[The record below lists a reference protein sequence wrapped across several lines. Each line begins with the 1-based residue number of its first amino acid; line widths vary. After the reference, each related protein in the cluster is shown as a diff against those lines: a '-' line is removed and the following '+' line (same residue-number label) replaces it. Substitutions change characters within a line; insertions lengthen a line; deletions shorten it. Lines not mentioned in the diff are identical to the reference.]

1 MGMNSIQELVILS
14 GKGGTGKTTV
24 SASLAVLSDGQA
36 VFADCDVDASD
47 LHLILTPSIKE
58 EHRFLSGN
66 LAAIREHDCTACGFC
81 KKHCRFNAIS
91 ETEAGCYRIDPLSCE
106 GCGVCLLVCPVNA
119 IDFPQRDNGRWMIS
133 DTRSGMMVHAELA
146 TAAENSGKLVTTVR
160 EQAKKQAEKNN
171 TNMIISDGPPG
182 VGCPVIA
189 AITGANLAVLVAEP
203 TVSGLH
209 DLQRM
214 LGLAAHFSVPVA
226 VSVNKWDIN
235 AEIAVEIE
243 ELSRAAG
250 ATILNRI
257 SYDQNTTLA
266 QLQGKAVVEYG
277 GLAAEEIRLIWEQ
290 ILQLL
295 PTL

>member
-66 LAAIREHDCTACGFC
+66 LAAIREHDCTACGLC

-133 DTRSGMMVHAELA
+133 GTRSGMMVHAELA

-160 EQAKKQAEKNN
+160 EQARKQAEANRKKL
-171 TNMIISDGPPG
+171 IIADGPPG

-189 AITGANLAVLVAEP
+189 SVTGTTLAVLVTEP

-209 DLQRM
+209 DFQRI
-214 LGLAAHFSVPVA
+214 LDLAVHFSVPVA

-235 AEIAVEIE
+235 PEITSEIE
-243 ELSRAAG
+243 GLAHASG
-250 ATILNRI
+250 ATILSRI

-266 QLQGKAVVEYG
+266 QLQGKSVVEYG
-277 GLAAEEIRLIWEQ
+277 GTAANEIRLIWEQ

-295 PTL
+295 PNL